1 VAGIPRRLVGLLM
14 AERGIPREGY
24 PVYAGERQVGSVTSG
39 TMSPSLK
46 VGIALALVEAAQA
59 VPGGEL
65 LVGVRDRKLRAT
77 IVKPP
82 FLKKSI

>member
-1 VAGIPRRLVGLLM
+1 M

-24 PVYAGERQVGSVTSG
+24 PVFAGEQQVVSVTSG

-46 VGIALALVEAAQA
+46 IGIALALIEAAHA
-59 VPGGEL
+59 LTGGEL
-65 LVGVRDRKLRAT
+65 LVGVRDRRLRAK

-82 FLKKSI
+82 FVKH